1 MVSFLALF
9 RGPDTD
15 LVPDFSPGPLTGL
28 GNALPH
34 IFLSA
39 EREVIAFEL
48 DITPSAIDIAV
59 NIPVSGCQNLLWAC
73 IFQLVWYADVIMNTR
88 DMIILFIF

>member
-15 LVPDFSPGPLTGL
+15 LVPDFSPGSLRGL

-39 EREVIAFEL
+39 ESEVIAFEL
-48 DITPSAIDIAV
+48 DITPSACLQIGFMQV
-59 NIPVSGCQNLLWAC
+59 QTTNYLMP
-73 IFQLVWYADVIMNTR
+73 R
-88 DMIILFIF
+88 